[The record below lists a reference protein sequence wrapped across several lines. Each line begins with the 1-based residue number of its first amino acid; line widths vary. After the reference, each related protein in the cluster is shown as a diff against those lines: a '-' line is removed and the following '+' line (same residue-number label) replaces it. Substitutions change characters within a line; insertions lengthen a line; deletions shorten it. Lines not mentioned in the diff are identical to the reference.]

1 MTTSNVRPELKT
13 RLTSAM
19 RERDRAVASAIRSA
33 LAALDNAEAV
43 PIASVAGPAEGASEH
58 VATAHVGVGSSD
70 APRRELSDTEE
81 RDVLSDEVAELRSA
95 AQELESH
102 GSNDRAED
110 LRRAAHVIAEALD
123 T

>member
-43 PIASVAGPAEGASEH
+43 PVASVAGPADGASEH
-58 VATAHVGVGSSD
+58 VATANVGVGSSD
-70 APRRELSDTEE
+70 APRRELSAAEE
-81 RDVLSDEVAELRSA
+81 REVVSGEVAELRSA
-95 AQELESH
+95 AQELAAL
-102 GSNDRAED
+102 GSTDRAKD
-110 LRRAAHVIAEALD
+110 LRRAAHLIAEALD
-123 T
+123 S